1 MEKVIFDWGSNKD
14 ELNKQKHHISFNEAQ
29 YAFFDQYRILAEDLK
44 HSQKEK
50 RYFCI
55 GKVDNGI
62 VTVRFIYRGN
72 TIRIIGAGYWRK
84 GAKIYAEK
92 NKIHK

>member
-1 MEKVIFDWGSNKD
+1 MEKVIFDWNSNKD
-14 ELNKQKHHISFNEAQ
+14 ELNQKKHNISFDEAQ
-29 YAFFDQYRILAEDLK
+29 YSFFDQHRILAEDLK

-55 GKVDNGI
+55 GRIKSGI
-62 VTVRFIYRGN
+62 VTVRFAYKGN
-72 TIRIIGAGYWRK
+72 IIRIIGAGYWRK
-84 GAKIYAEK
+84 GVKIYEEK